1 MVRANTS
8 VRAVPL
14 ALQELDV
21 IQKVKFS
28 GAMLLR
34 NQQRCRTD
42 SVGDGWALQLD
53 HCFTYWLYQP

>member
-1 MVRANTS
+1 MVRPNTS
-8 VRAVPL
+8 VRIVPL
-14 ALQELDV
+14 ALQELDM

-28 GAMLLR
+28 GTMPLR
-34 NQQRCRTD
+34 NQQKRRMD